1 MILSMTGFGSASFRC
16 GDTAFEVEVRS
27 VNHRHLDARVR
38 VPRML
43 SSLEPELRAR
53 IQARFDRGK
62 IDCTIASPEGSAPA
76 PKLEVDFSAARAYLD
91 AARQLTRDAGASGEL
106 DVAALLALP
115 GVSRFVEPELTAD
128 AVREACAQGLDE
140 ALDGLAAMRQ
150 REGESLHRDMD
161 QRLGTVLDLATELE
175 SRAGEVVEAV
185 RERLKKRARQLE
197 SETGLLDEARLHQEV
212 TIAAERLDVTEEIV
226 RLRSHVEQFRT
237 ALAGAGPGEPVGRR
251 LDFLLQELSREA
263 NTIGS
268 KGSDAPI
275 AHKIVD
281 LKTELERLREQVQ
294 NVE

>member
-16 GDTAFEVEVRS
+16 GETAFEIEIRS

-38 VPRML
+38 VPRVL
-43 SSLEPELRAR
+43 SALEPELRAR

-62 IDCTIASPEGSAPA
+62 FDCTIASPEAGAP
-76 PKLEVDFSAARAYLD
+76 PRLEIDMGAARAYLD
-91 AARQLTRDAGASGEL
+91 AARQLTRTAGAKGEL
-106 DVAALLALP
+106 DVAGLLALP
-115 GVSRFVEPELTAD
+115 GVSRFVEPEVSPE
-128 AVREACAQGLDE
+128 AVREACAA
-140 ALDGLAAMRQ
+140 ALDQALDALAAMRSQ
-150 REGESLHRDMD
+150 EGESLCRDME
-161 QRLGTVLDLATELE
+161 QRLETVLELATALDG
-175 SRAGEVVEAV
+175 RAAEVVEAV
-185 RERLKKRARQLE
+185 REKLKRRARQLE

-212 TIAAERLDVTEEIV
+212 TIAAERLDIKEEIV
-226 RLRSHVEQFRT
+226 RLRSHVEQFRA
-237 ALAGAGPGEPVGRR
+237 ALAGAGAGKPVGRR

-275 AHKIVD
+275 AHTIVD